1 MSTIQIASLLIVCTA
16 FVVFA
21 VALAWGDYQ
30 TRNMSHNRPV
40 QPQGS
45 APAKLQLLKT
55 EAAASQAPVRAAQT
69 ASAK

>member
-1 MSTIQIASLLIVCTA
+1 MSTIQIASLLIVCIA

-30 TRNMSHNRPV
+30 TRNISHNRPA

-45 APAKLQLLKT
+45 PSAKLHLLKT
-55 EAAASQAPVRAAQT
+55 EAGAPHAPARSAQT